1 MDILILLGLIGL
13 SAVISTAE
21 IGFFSVNETRLK
33 ALAQNGSKRAAKALQ
48 LRSDPQK
55 LLSTILVGDRLVSTA
70 TPMFATFITL
80 NAYGGKSAL
89 EETASFSDRSSD
101 LQFDGRKGVD
111 ASLGNRGRAENYA
124 RPRRKGRRVRIRR
137 SQNDQKRVS
146 TERYYRGRCDDAAHL
161 RVFARR
167 EPSTQGSTR
176 AAL

>member
-89 EETASFSDRSSD
+89 EEAIAVMIGILTFVLLVSVDVIPKTLAAKFSVPVT
-101 LQFDGRKGVD
+101 LNM
-111 ASLGNRGRAENYA
+111 AY
-124 RPRRKGRRVRIRR
+124 PI
-137 SQNDQKRVS
+137 
-146 TERYYRGRCDDAAHL
+146 Y
-161 RVFARR
+161 
-167 EPSTQGSTR
+167 
-176 AAL
+176 